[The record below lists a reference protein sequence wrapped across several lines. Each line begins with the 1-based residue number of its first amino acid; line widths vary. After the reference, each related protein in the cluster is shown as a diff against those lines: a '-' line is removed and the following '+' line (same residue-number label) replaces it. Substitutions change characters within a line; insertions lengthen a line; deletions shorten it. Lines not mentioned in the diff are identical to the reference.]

1 MEMRL
6 RIHLCNGN
14 GNKLNKRIMI
24 LKTLQSGMKSKQWIT
39 TQKQVQMIT
48 KGHLD
53 KLSVYAK

>member
-1 MEMRL
+1 MRL

-14 GNKLNKRIMI
+14 GNNLNKRIMI

-39 TQKQVQMIT
+39 TQKQVQMTT